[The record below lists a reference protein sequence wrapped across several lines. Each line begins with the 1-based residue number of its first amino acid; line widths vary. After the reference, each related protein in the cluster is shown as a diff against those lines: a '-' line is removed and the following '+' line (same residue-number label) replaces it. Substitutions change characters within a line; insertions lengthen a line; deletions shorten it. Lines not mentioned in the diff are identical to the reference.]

1 MFLRQST
8 FWLTSLTVLAV
19 ANTGLSAHAQT
30 VAPVDTQAPV
40 STATSLQ
47 QFPDINTE
55 DATSRTITPVPGT
68 VATSSSVLA
77 SGYVEP
83 TTQPSQSSTSTIA
96 QSDIDVG
103 RPTRG
108 GRSYIGVAG
117 NIGLSGEDS
126 SISDGNFAAVSKIG
140 LSNAISVRPSA
151 VFGDNT
157 TILIPVT
164 YDFSLKSADAFS
176 EPLAIA
182 PYVGI
187 GAAIKTGDDS
197 QVGFLATGGLDVPL
211 NAQFTATAAVNAGF
225 FDTTD
230 VGLLIGV
237 GYNFSGF

>member
-1 MFLRQST
+1 MFLRKST
-8 FWLTSLTVLAV
+8 FWLPGLAVLAV
-19 ANTGLSAHAQT
+19 ANTSLSAHGQT
-30 VAPVDTQAPV
+30 AVPVETQASV
-40 STATSLQ
+40 SAATSLQ

-55 DATSRTITPVPGT
+55 DANSRTITPVPGT
-68 VATSSSVLA
+68 VATSSAILA

-126 SISDGNFAAVSKIG
+126 SLSDGNFAAVSKIG

-182 PYVGI
+182 PYIGI

-197 QVGFLATGGLDVPL
+197 EVGFLATGGLDVPL

-225 FDTTD
+225 FDSTD
-230 VGLLIGV
+230 IGLLIGV